1 MASPEIVGSLR
12 YVSIATRRRNGA
24 TVDTAVWIV
33 DLGDG
38 TVGFTTDVTAGK
50 VKRIRN
56 FPEVTLR
63 PCDRRGLIDPGAP
76 TWTGAA
82 KVLTGDAARP
92 VVAAIRRK
100 YGWQVVAID
109 VASWIRSLWTRRR
122 VEDAAIVVTLD
133 G

>member
-56 FPEVTLR
+56 FPKVTLQ

>member
-56 FPEVTLR
+56 FPEVTLQ

-109 VASWIRSLWTRRR
+109 VASWARSLWTRRR
-122 VEDAAIVVTLD
+122 AEDAAIVVTLD

>member
-12 YVSIATRRRNGA
+12 YVSIATRRRNGT

-76 TWTGAA
+76 IWTGAA

-109 VASWIRSLWTRRR
+109 VASWIRSLWTRSRA
-122 VEDAAIVVTLD
+122 EDAAIVVTLD
-133 G
+133 P

>member
-56 FPEVTLR
+56 FPEVTLQ